1 MNYSTQHLCISHQS
15 LCTWAYLKIII
26 YSLNNYFADKV
37 KSKLN

>member
-15 LCTWAYLKIII
+15 LYTWAYLKIIT